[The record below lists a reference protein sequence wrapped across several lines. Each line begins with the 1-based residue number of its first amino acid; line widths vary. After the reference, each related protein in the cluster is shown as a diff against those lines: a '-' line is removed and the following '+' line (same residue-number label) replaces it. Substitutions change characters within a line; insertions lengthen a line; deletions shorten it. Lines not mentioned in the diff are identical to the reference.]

1 MYKKYCY
8 RYRIIL
14 YYIMLADLTLYMYLK
29 YDLRMNIVVTLFL
42 FILYYYIRLVYY
54 YDFFL
59 QFLHIVYFTL

>member
-1 MYKKYCY
+1 
-8 RYRIIL
+8 
-14 YYIMLADLTLYMYLK
+14 MLADLTLYMYLK